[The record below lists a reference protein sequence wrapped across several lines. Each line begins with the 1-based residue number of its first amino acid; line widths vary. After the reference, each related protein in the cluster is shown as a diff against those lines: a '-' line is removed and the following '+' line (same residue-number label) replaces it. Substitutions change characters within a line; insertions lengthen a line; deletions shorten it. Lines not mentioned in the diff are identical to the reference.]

1 MKFAISFAVMAVL
14 LSYNLS
20 AQTTSEPCGFD
31 IWMRHVHQHS
41 PERASR
47 IADDYRFML
56 DNFQSGQ
63 RDGVL
68 QIPVVFHIVHNNADQ
83 NLPDS
88 VVYSQL
94 EVLNEDYRRQNT
106 NAAQTRD
113 IFLPV
118 AADAEI
124 EFYLA
129 QIDPDGNPTNGIVRT
144 ATDRSGFTL
153 DLFAQEN
160 TLDEV
165 KSSNTGGSDAWDTEH
180 YLNVWVCNIEESLF
194 GQIFGL
200 AYPPNGAPNW
210 PAGSA
215 EPTAGVSG
223 VIVHFTTVGRNNPVA
238 ALDGVPGNNLGRTL
252 THEVGHYLGLRH
264 IWGDGFFNGCSADDG
279 LADTPNCSAA
289 SGQSCNFNANTCTDS
304 PTDFPD
310 MVENYMDYS
319 IESCQN
325 MFTQE
330 QIDMMRFAV
339 TELRPGLLQ
348 SALSASSIQQ
358 LPQWNLFPNPTAGY
372 FVVQGVNALK
382 IDRIEV
388 CDITGKV
395 LLNTQP
401 SAQVNHEIS
410 VESFSSGVYLVKV
423 FAAGSM
429 SAKKLLI
436 Y

>member
-1 MKFAISFAVMAVL
+1 MKFAIPFVALAVML
-14 LSYNLS
+14 NFNLS
-20 AQTTSEPCGFD
+20 AQTANEPCGFD

-41 PERASR
+41 PNRAAA

-56 DNFQSGQ
+56 DNFQSGH
-63 RDGVL
+63 RNEVL

-88 VVYSQL
+88 VIFSQL
-94 EVLNEDYRRQNT
+94 EVLNEDYRRQNA

-144 ATDRSGFTL
+144 ETDRSGFTL
-153 DLFAQEN
+153 NLFAQEN

-165 KSSNTGGSDAWDTEH
+165 KSSSTGGSDAWDTEH
-180 YLNVWVCNIEESLF
+180 YLNIWVCNIEASLF

-215 EPTAGVSG
+215 EPTPGVSG

-238 ALDGVPGNNLGRTL
+238 DLDGVPGNNLGRTL

-279 LADTPNCSAA
+279 LTDTPNCSAA

-319 IESCQN
+319 LESCQN
-325 MFTQE
+325 MFTQQ

-348 SALSASSIQQ
+348 SALNTENEQQ
-358 LPQWNLFPNPTAGY
+358 LSQWQLFPNPTAGR
-372 FVVQGVNALK
+372 FVLQANYDLR
-382 IDRIEV
+382 IDKIEV
-388 CDITGKV
+388 CELSGKV
-395 LLNTQP
+395 QFSVEPTPNI
-401 SAQVNHEIS
+401 AHEIS
-410 VESFSSGVYLVKV
+410 LENFTSGVYLVRIYSG
-423 FAAGSM
+423 GSM
-429 SAKKLLI
+429 SVKKLLV